1 MGRALVPPSGSD
13 REAVEFGECMRK
25 WWSGFF
31 SSDLAIDLGT
41 CNTRF
46 AVRGGEIAIDEPT
59 VVAVARDHNGVRK
72 VTAVGRN
79 AKEMVGRTPTG
90 IEAIRPMRAGVIAD
104 FDSVSVMLRALFK
117 QVQGHRSLSAPRTI
131 VCVPVGVTEVEERAV
146 REAVST
152 AGAREV
158 HVIQEPM
165 AAAIGADLPITEPSG
180 NMIVDVG
187 GGRTEVAVISLSGI
201 VFSNS
206 VKVGGEKMDDA
217 IVQYVKRR
225 YNLFLGD
232 QTAEEVKKRI
242 GSATAS
248 GPLEEMEVKGRDV
261 VGGVPKGVILNSDEI
276 REALS
281 ETITSIVE
289 AVRVSLER
297 TPPELAADIVDR
309 GIVLT
314 GGGALLKNLDVLL
327 RNETGLPVMVGQDPM
342 HAVVRGIGSTLDN
355 MDLLRN
361 IAVS

>member
-1 MGRALVPPSGSD
+1 M
-13 REAVEFGECMRK
+13 FK
-25 WWSGFF
+25 WLSGFV

-41 CNTRF
+41 CNTRI
-46 AVRGGEIAIDEPT
+46 AVRGGEIVVDEPT
-59 VVAVARDHNGVRK
+59 VVAVARDHSGVRK
-72 VTAVGRN
+72 VSAVGRN

-90 IEAIRPMRAGVIAD
+90 IEAIRPMRSGVIAD
-104 FDSVSVMLRALFK
+104 FESVSAMLRYFIKSVTGNRGLA
-117 QVQGHRSLSAPRTI
+117 APRTI
-131 VCVPVGVTEVEERAV
+131 VCVPVGVTEVEKRAV

-158 HVIQEPM
+158 HLIEEPM

-180 NMIVDVG
+180 NMIVDIG
-187 GGRTEVAVISLSGI
+187 GGRTEVAVISLSGV

-206 VKVGGEKMDDA
+206 VRVGGEKMDEA
-217 IVQYVKRR
+217 IVQHVKRR
-225 YNLFLGD
+225 YNLLLGD

-242 GSATAS
+242 GSAAAT

-261 VGGVPKGVILNSDEI
+261 VGGVPKGVVLTSDEV

-281 ETITSIVE
+281 ETVASIVE

-309 GIVLT
+309 GIVIS

-327 RNETGLPVMVGQDPM
+327 RDETGLPVMVAEDPM
-342 HAVVRGIGSTLDN
+342 HAVVRGIGSTLDK
-355 MDLLRN
+355 MDLLRE